1 MCPVTKVRERYQR
14 LWRLVAAALVRAIAA
29 TVYDNSAVS
38 GPRIVAQ
45 FVAGQQ
51 VITPT
56 WPAWTPTEIARL

>member
-38 GPRIVAQ
+38 GSRIVAQ